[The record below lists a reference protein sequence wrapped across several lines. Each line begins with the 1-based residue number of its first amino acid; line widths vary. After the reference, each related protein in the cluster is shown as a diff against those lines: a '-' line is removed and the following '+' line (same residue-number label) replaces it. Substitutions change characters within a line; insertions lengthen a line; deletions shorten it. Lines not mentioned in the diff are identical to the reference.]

1 MEEVKK
7 SASMLVLVLLFYV
20 VLVSLPQIEV
30 VKAEGMVY
38 IRADGNIDPSTAPI
52 QRNEEDYTL
61 VGNIEDYVILERN
74 HTVFDGTGYTV
85 GGISGPP
92 VVWTEDKGWHTNSTT
107 DIMVVNTVVNGGGIT
122 FVEASNSTIANN
134 TLNGGRGIS
143 WGNGKENMVY
153 GNRITNSNSTGI
165 YVGNTNNTVIGNY
178 IIGTNGTAISLSMS
192 SYNNTIA
199 GNQIENNKVGIS
211 TLSIYSQGGTRHNF
225 IYNNNFIN
233 NTKNVSNDIV
243 GPTDVSVNFWDNVA
257 VGNYWSDYNGTDNNG
272 DGIGDTPYI
281 IDENN
286 QDNYPLMNPVEVSV
300 IPEFPSWILLLVV
313 LDVPAIALAVYRI
326 RLTRIVNQHNER
338 CKI

>member
-1 MEEVKK
+1 MKK
-7 SASMLVLVLLFYV
+7 FISSIVLLLFLSV
-20 VLVSLPQIEV
+20 VLFSLPQIGI
-30 VKAEGMVY
+30 VKANGTIYV
-38 IRADGNIDPSTAPI
+38 RADGSIDPSTAPI
-52 QRNEEDYTL
+52 QRNEEVYTL
-61 VGNIEDYVILERN
+61 VGDIEDYVILERN
-74 HTVFDGTGYTV
+74 NTVFDGAGYTV

-92 VVWTEDKGWHTNSTT
+92 VVWTEDKGWHHNSTIYLT
-107 DIMVVNTVVNGGGIT
+107 IVNAVINGGGIT
-122 FVEASNSTIANN
+122 FAMSSNSIIANN

-143 WGNGKENMVY
+143 WGNGKGNIIY

-178 IIGTNGTAISLSMS
+178 VIGTNGTAISLSMS

-211 TLSIYSQGGTRHNF
+211 TLSVYSQGGTRDNS

-233 NTKNVSNDIV
+233 NTKNVSNDVII
-243 GPTDVSVNFWDNVA
+243 TEVSVNFWDNGA

-286 QDNYPLMNPVEVSV
+286 QDNYPLMEPADIPV
-300 IPEFPSWILLLVV
+300 IPEFPSWTVMLVILTL
-313 LDVPAIALAVYRI
+313 LAVAVAIYKR
-326 RLTRIVNQHNER
+326 RLRPHTN
-338 CKI
+338 